1 MSIRAC
7 VAGILCCV
15 LLGLGAPLAGAE
27 EPVPEI
33 YSSARVQFQARPL
46 DEFAPDVVAYLA
58 EREGVM
64 GAAIAIPSLGVV
76 YTTDTSATFH
86 LASVSKVMIMLTLL
100 DQAAQ
105 RGEDLT
111 PYQTAL
117 LAPMIIDS
125 DNDAADA
132 LWEGVGGGDAI
143 ASYLQGVGIEGIA
156 VDSEGY
162 WGASLASPDAL
173 AILLA
178 RLIQGETLD
187 ERYRAVAMH
196 LMSQVHPEWRWGA
209 TAGLPYDLPSDW
221 TIGVKDGW
229 NPADDGWWVTSVG
242 FFLPGQEQ
250 LGYTMAILTNEQP
263 SWEYGEATI
272 ETVAALLHDHM
283 AFTAAPYEEHLPY

>member
-1 MSIRAC
+1 MSVRAW
-7 VAGILCCV
+7 VAGLLCCI
-15 LLGLGAPLAGAE
+15 LMGLWAPIAGAQ
-27 EPVPEI
+27 EPALDTEPPL
-33 YSSARVQFQARPL
+33 RVQFHARPL
-46 DEFAPDVVAYLA
+46 EEFAPDAVAYLA
-58 EREGVM
+58 GREGVM

-76 YTTDTSATFH
+76 YTTDTTATFH

-117 LAPMIIDS
+117 LEPMIIDS

-143 ASYLQGVGIEGIA
+143 ASYLQGVGIEGIE
-156 VDSEGY
+156 VDPEGY
-162 WGASLASPDAL
+162 WGASLASPDAM

-196 LMSQVHPEWRWGA
+196 LMTQVHPDWRWGA
-209 TAGLPYDLPSDW
+209 TWGLPYYLPPDW

-229 NPADDGWWVTSVG
+229 NPADEGWWVTSVG
-242 FFLPGQEQ
+242 FFLPGDER
-250 LGYTMAILTNEQP
+250 LGYTMAILTNDQP
-263 SWEYGEATI
+263 SWEYGEETV
-272 ETVAALLHDHM
+272 ETVAAMLHDHM
-283 AFTAAPYEEHLPY
+283 GLTPAPYEEQLPY

>member
-1 MSIRAC
+1 MLIRAW
-7 VAGILCCV
+7 VAGIVCCI
-15 LLGLGAPLAGAE
+15 LLGLMVPRVAAQ
-27 EPVPEI
+27 EPVLDTEPPP
-33 YSSARVQFQARPL
+33 RVQFQVRPL
-46 DEFAPDVVAYLA
+46 EEFAPDVVAYLA
-58 EREGVM
+58 EREGVA

-76 YTTDTSATFH
+76 YTTDSTATFH

-117 LAPMIIDS
+117 LEPMIIDS

-143 ASYLQGVGIEGIA
+143 ASYLQGVGIEGIQP
-156 VDSEGY
+156 DPDGE
-162 WGASLASPDAL
+162 WGASLASPQAL
-173 AILLA
+173 AMLLA

-187 ERYRAVAMH
+187 ERYRQVAIH
-196 LMSQVHPEWRWGA
+196 LMSQVHPDWRWGA
-209 TAGLPYDLPSDW
+209 TWGLPYYLPPDW

-242 FFLPGQEQ
+242 FFLPGQER

-263 SWEYGEATI
+263 SWDYGEETV
-272 ETVAALLHDHM
+272 ETVAAMLHDYM
-283 AFTAAPYEEHLPY
+283 ALDSAPYEERAPY